1 MARFL
6 PRRWTA
12 GLSALLTLL
21 TALVGLVVAA
31 RWLLPGWVEAE
42 AVARLRAEGVPVER
56 LTVSSVDLGSAE
68 IGGVAVADGRIQ
80 IDRISLGF
88 NPWTLIREGRLSS
101 IALSGVSIRLGIDRS
116 GTLDLPRM
124 EVLTRSSGEGGG
136 GGLTQIPFQTIS
148 VRDSTIVIDTP
159 WGRIRTPVEAEGA
172 VNEIGRLVWS
182 GRLRPAGA
190 GGVAQAKFDLTNTPQ
205 GQVWGGVQLEQ
216 ATFRSDQLS
225 LAGVSGWIAY
235 GGERD
240 TSGTI
245 EGALTVSEVE
255 RGAARFR
262 DFGVQGNGT
271 LQRLQQL
278 IVGAKIGA
286 GDGSLGLQVQGSTQ
300 GEGTDL
306 ALQVAANNLAA
317 VAPALG
323 FEGGLTGRANI
334 NAWLTV
340 RTPGLPSLAD
350 LPALLADGFIR
361 VSTDGVQAGTG
372 VALQTGQL
380 SATIDLS
387 GGTLTLAGSRPW
399 KVAGHF
405 ASGKL
410 SVDLDWLPG
419 EGGPQRLELSREG
432 DTWWTRLTGATKGN
446 VAGFDVAGS
455 VDAELGLNDAGQA
468 KVRVPEA
475 VLDLDPFEA
484 IGLTID
490 PGPMTVSGE
499 TTDTGWTATLSG
511 SSAIGLPGKEG
522 GNAMARGT
530 VRVDTIGSQLTVRP
544 VNGECLLLDV
554 PAQDFTP
561 RLRLAVPAAAQL
573 CPDAEGR
580 PLLETDLESD
590 RPPLVR
596 AAVPALALDLSIGAD
611 ANRLTATTPVLAIA
625 PAQPEGT
632 YRLTAADGKL
642 ALPDAGLSVE
652 DVDADVAVV
661 PGARIPFDA
670 SLTAGRL
677 AIVGDPVVPLKAE
690 MRSRLDATTDILS
703 LEAELTDPQG
713 RARAT
718 GTGKHDLT
726 TGDGGLDLVLDP
738 VRFRRR
744 GLQPK
749 DVVPAL
755 AGTPLACVDGRL
767 EGGGQIAWGS
777 AEETAI
783 GLRLRNAAFRTP
795 WGRAEAATAD
805 LRLDRFSPLRLPAGQ
820 RVRIGRFLIDDAMPP
835 LTDVDARFGWS
846 RLGGV
851 DLRRLTLDWTG
862 AKVRVE
868 GGSGG
873 RRGRPSVLHIEGLD
887 LARAVAA
894 ARIGDLR
901 ATGTV
906 DGTIPFR
913 LDRDTI
919 VVENGL
925 LATRGPG
932 EIRYG
937 GATAPEEIKA
947 AAAAEPGMDTLMTAL
962 RNFQYQSLRA
972 TLDGRSDGEANVRL
986 AVRGS
991 NPDLY
996 GGFPIA
1002 LNVNLSGALYPIARR
1017 SLALARIGDRIR
1029 DYYVERL
1036 GRRTEPPC

>member
-6 PRRWTA
+6 PRRRWTI
-12 GLSALLTLL
+12 GLSALLAT
-21 TALVGLVVAA
+21 LVGLAIAA
-31 RWLLPGWVEAE
+31 RGVLPGWVETE
-42 AVARLRAEGVPVER
+42 AIARLRAEGVPVER

-68 IGGVAVADGRIQ
+68 IGGIAVADGRIT
-80 IDRISLGF
+80 IDSISLGF
-88 NPWTLIREGRLSS
+88 NPWTLIRQGHLSS
-101 IALSGVSIRLGIDRS
+101 IALSGVSIRLGVDRS
-116 GTLDLPRM
+116 GALDLPRM
-124 EVLTRSSGEGGG
+124 EVLEGGG
-136 GGLTQIPFQTIS
+136 GGGLGAIPFQTIS
-148 VRDSTIVIDTP
+148 VSDSTIVIDTP

-172 VNEIGRLVWS
+172 VNEQGRLVWS

-190 GGVAQAKFDLTNTPQ
+190 GAAAQAKFDLTNTPE
-205 GQVWGGVQLEQ
+205 GQIYGGVQLEQ
-216 ATFRSDQLS
+216 ASFRSDQLS
-225 LAGVSGWIAY
+225 LDGVTGWIAY
-235 GGERD
+235 GGGRD
-240 TSGTI
+240 SSGEI
-245 EGALTVSEVE
+245 QGALTVAEVV
-255 RGAARFR
+255 RGTARFR

-278 IVGAKIGA
+278 IIGAKIGT
-286 GDGSLGLQVQGSTQ
+286 GEGSFGLQLQGAKQ
-300 GEGTDL
+300 GDGTDL
-306 ALQVAANNLAA
+306 AVQISANDLAA
-317 VAPALG
+317 VVPALG
-323 FEGGLTGRANI
+323 FEGGVTGKANV
-334 NAWLTV
+334 NAWLTL
-340 RTPGLPSLAD
+340 RTPGLPSLD
-350 LPALLADGFIR
+350 QLPQLLADGFIR
-361 VSTDGVQAGTG
+361 VSTDGVQAGSG

-399 KVAGHF
+399 KVAGRF

-410 SVDLDWLPG
+410 AVDLDWLPG
-419 EGGPQRLELSREG
+419 DGGPQRLEFSREG
-432 DTWWTRLTGATKGN
+432 DTWWTRLAGATKGN

-455 VDAELGLNDAGQA
+455 IDAELGLNDAGQA

-490 PGPMTVSGE
+490 PGPMTASGE
-499 TTDTGWTATLSG
+499 TTDGGWTATLSG
-511 SSAIGLPGKEG
+511 SSAIGLPGKQG
-522 GNAMARGT
+522 GNATAQGT
-530 VRVDTIGSQLTVRP
+530 VRVDTVGQHLTVRP
-544 VNGECLLLDV
+544 VHGECLSLAV

-561 RLRLAVPAAAQL
+561 RLRLAEPAAALL

-580 PLLETDLESD
+580 PLLETDLDSD

-596 AAVPALALDLSIGAD
+596 ASVPALALDLSIGAG
-611 ANRLTATTPVLAIA
+611 AGATRLTATTPVLAIA
-625 PAQPEGT
+625 PAQPDGS

-642 ALPDAGLSVE
+642 ALPGLSVE
-652 DVDADVAVV
+652 DVDAEVMVV
-661 PGARIPFDA
+661 PGAPVPIDA
-670 SLTAGRL
+670 SLTAARL
-677 AIVGDPVVPLKAE
+677 AIEGDPVVPMKAAL
-690 MRSRLDATTDILS
+690 RSRLDAATDTLS
-703 LEAELTDPQG
+703 LEAELTDPEG
-713 RARAT
+713 RARAA

-755 AGTPLACVDGRL
+755 AGLPVACVDGRL
-767 EGGGQIAWGS
+767 EGSGRIAWGS
-777 AEETAI
+777 AAETALD
-783 GLRLRNAAFRTP
+783 LRLRNGAFRTP
-795 WGRAEAATAD
+795 WGRAEAAAAE

-820 RVRIGRFLIDDAMPP
+820 RVRIGRFLLDGEMPP

-846 RLGGV
+846 QAGGV
-851 DLRRLTLDWTG
+851 DLRRLALDWTG
-862 AKVRVE
+862 AKIGVE
-868 GGSGG
+868 GGSG
-873 RRGRPSVLHIEGLD
+873 RRRPSVLKIEGLD

-894 ARIGDLR
+894 AGLDDVR
-901 ATGTV
+901 ATGIV

-919 VVENGL
+919 VVENGV

-937 GATAPEEIKA
+937 GAAAPDEIKA

-972 TLDGRSDGEANVRL
+972 TLNGRSDGEANVRL

-1002 LNVNLSGALYPIARR
+1002 LNVNLSGELYVIARR

-1029 DYYVERL
+1029 DYYAERL
-1036 GRRTEPPC
+1036 RRRTEPSC

>member
-6 PRRWTA
+6 PRRRWA
-12 GLSALLTLL
+12 IGLSALLA
-21 TALVGLVVAA
+21 ALVGLAIA
-31 RWLLPGWVEAE
+31 GRQLLPGWVEAE
-42 AVARLRAEGVPVER
+42 AIARLRAEGVPVER

-68 IGGVAVADGRIQ
+68 IGGIAVAEGRIT

-88 NPWTLIREGRLSS
+88 NPWTLIREGHLSS
-101 IALSGVSIRLGIDRS
+101 IELSGVSIRLGIDRS
-116 GTLDLPRM
+116 GTLELPRM
-124 EVLTRSSGEGGG
+124 KVLEGGG
-136 GGLTQIPFQTIS
+136 GGGGGLGAIPFQTIS
-148 VRDSTIVIDTP
+148 VRDSLIVIDTP
-159 WGRIRTPVEAEGA
+159 WGRIQTPVEADGA
-172 VNEIGRLVWS
+172 VNELGRLVWS
-182 GRLRPAGA
+182 GKLRPAGA
-190 GGVAQAKFDLTNTPQ
+190 GGVAQAKFDLTNTPE
-205 GQVWGGVQLEQ
+205 GQVYGGVQLEQ
-216 ATFRSDQLS
+216 ASFRSEG
-225 LAGVSGWIAY
+225 LALNGVTGWIAY
-235 GGERD
+235 GGERES
-240 TSGTI
+240 SGEI
-245 EGALTVSEVE
+245 QGALTVAEVE

-278 IVGAKIGA
+278 IIGAKIGS
-286 GDGSLGLQVQGSTQ
+286 GDGSLGLQLQGAKQ

-306 ALQVAANNLAA
+306 ALQVAADNLGA

-323 FEGGLTGRANI
+323 FEGGVTGKANV
-334 NAWLTV
+334 NAWLTL
-340 RTPGLPSLAD
+340 RTPGLPSLD
-350 LPALLADGFIR
+350 ELPQLLADGFIR

-380 SATIDLS
+380 SASIDLS

-399 KVAGHF
+399 KVAGRF

-419 EGGPQRLELSREG
+419 DGGPQRLEFSREA
-432 DTWWTRLTGATKGN
+432 DTWWTRLAGATKGN

-455 VDAELGLNDAGQA
+455 IDAELGLNDAGQA

-484 IGLTID
+484 TGLTID

-522 GNAMARGT
+522 GNATAQGT
-530 VRVDTIGSQLTVRP
+530 VRVDTVSQHLTVRP
-544 VNGECLLLDV
+544 VHGECLSLIL

-561 RLRLAVPAAAQL
+561 RLRLAQPASALL

-580 PLLETDLESD
+580 PLLETDLDSD

-596 AAVPALALDLSIGAD
+596 AAMPALALDLSIGAGAD
-611 ANRLTATTPVLAIA
+611 ATRLTATTPVLAIA
-625 PAQPEGT
+625 PAAQPEGS

-652 DVDADVAVV
+652 DVDAEAAVV
-661 PGARIPFDA
+661 PGATVPVHA
-670 SLTAGRL
+670 TLTAARL
-677 AIVGDPVVPLKAE
+677 AIEGNPVVPMKAQL
-690 MRSRLDATTDILS
+690 RSRLDASTDILS
-703 LEAELTDPQG
+703 LEAELTDPEG
-713 RARAT
+713 RVRAA
-718 GTGKHDLT
+718 GTGRHDLT
-726 TGDGGLDLVLDP
+726 TGDGELDLVLDP

-755 AGTPLACVDGRL
+755 AGLPLACVDGRM
-767 EGGGQIAWGS
+767 EGSGRIAWGS
-777 AEETAI
+777 AAETSL

-795 WGRAEAATAD
+795 LGRAEAAAAE

-820 RVRIGRFLIDDAMPP
+820 RVRIGRFLVDDETPP

-846 RLGGV
+846 QAGGV
-851 DLRRLTLDWTG
+851 DLRQLALDWTG
-862 AKVRVE
+862 AKVSVE
-868 GGSGG
+868 GGSG
-873 RRGRPSVLHIEGLD
+873 RRRPSVLRIEGLD
-887 LARAVAA
+887 LARAVAEA
-894 ARIGDLR
+894 GLDDIR
-901 ATGTV
+901 ATGIV

-919 VVENGL
+919 VVENGV

-937 GATAPEEIKA
+937 GATAPDEIKA

-962 RNFQYQSLRA
+962 RNFQYQSLWA

-1002 LNVNLSGALYPIARR
+1002 LNVNLSGALYVIARR

-1036 GRRTEPPC
+1036 GRRAGPPC

>member
-6 PRRWTA
+6 PRRRWTI
-12 GLSALLTLL
+12 GLSALLAT
-21 TALVGLVVAA
+21 LVGLAIAA
-31 RWLLPGWVEAE
+31 RGVLPGWVEAE
-42 AVARLRAEGVPVER
+42 AIARLRAEGVPVER

-68 IGGVAVADGRIQ
+68 IGGIAVADGRIT

-88 NPWTLIREGRLSS
+88 NPWTLIREGHLSS

-116 GTLDLPRM
+116 GALDLPRM
-124 EVLTRSSGEGGG
+124 EVLEGGG
-136 GGLTQIPFQTIS
+136 GGGGLGAIPFQTIS
-148 VRDSTIVIDTP
+148 VSDSTIVIDTP

-172 VNEIGRLVWS
+172 VNELGRLVWS

-190 GGVAQAKFDLTNTPQ
+190 GAAAQAKFDLTNTPE
-205 GQVWGGVQLEQ
+205 GQIYGGVQLEQ
-216 ATFRSDQLS
+216 ASFRSDQLS
-225 LAGVSGWIAY
+225 LDGVTGWIAY
-235 GGERD
+235 GGGRD
-240 TSGTI
+240 SSGEI
-245 EGALTVSEVE
+245 QGALTVAEVV
-255 RGAARFR
+255 RGTARFR

-278 IVGAKIGA
+278 IIGAKIGT
-286 GDGSLGLQVQGSTQ
+286 GEGSFGLQLQGAKQ
-300 GEGTDL
+300 GDGTDL
-306 ALQVAANNLAA
+306 AVQVAANDLAA
-317 VAPALG
+317 VVPALG
-323 FEGGLTGRANI
+323 FEGGVTGKANV
-334 NAWLTV
+334 NAWLTL
-340 RTPGLPSLAD
+340 RTPGLPSLD
-350 LPALLADGFIR
+350 QLPQLLADGFIR
-361 VSTDGVQAGTG
+361 VSTDGVQAGSG

-399 KVAGHF
+399 KVAGRF

-410 SVDLDWLPG
+410 AVDLDWLPG
-419 EGGPQRLELSREG
+419 DGGPQRLEFSREG
-432 DTWWTRLTGATKGN
+432 DTWWTRLAGATKGN
-446 VAGFDVAGS
+446 VAGYDVAGS
-455 VDAELGLNDAGQA
+455 IDAELGLNDAGQA
-468 KVRVPEA
+468 KVRVPKA

-490 PGPMTVSGE
+490 PGPMTASGE
-499 TTDTGWTATLSG
+499 TTDGGWTVTLSG
-511 SSAIGLPGKEG
+511 SSAIGLPGKAG
-522 GNAMARGT
+522 GNATAQGT
-530 VRVDTIGSQLTVRP
+530 VRVDTVGQHLTVRP
-544 VNGECLLLDV
+544 VHGECLSMTA

-561 RLRLAVPAAAQL
+561 RLRLAEPAAALL

-580 PLLETDLESD
+580 PLLETDLDSD

-596 AAVPALALDLSIGAD
+596 ASVPALALVLSIGAG
-611 ANRLTATTPVLAIA
+611 ASATRLTATTPVLAIA
-625 PAQPEGT
+625 PAQPDGS

-642 ALPDAGLSVE
+642 ALPGLSVE
-652 DVDADVAVV
+652 DVDAEAMVV
-661 PGARIPFDA
+661 PGAPVPIDA
-670 SLTAGRL
+670 SLTAARL
-677 AIVGDPVVPLKAE
+677 AIEGDPVVPMKAAL
-690 MRSRLDATTDILS
+690 RSRLDAATDTLS
-703 LEAELTDPQG
+703 LEAELTDPEG
-713 RARAT
+713 RARAA
-718 GTGKHDLT
+718 GTGSHDLT

-755 AGTPLACVDGRL
+755 AALPLACIDGRL
-767 EGGGQIAWGS
+767 EGSGRIAWGS
-777 AEETAI
+777 AAETALD
-783 GLRLRNAAFRTP
+783 LRLRNGAFRTP
-795 WGRAEAATAD
+795 WGRAEAAAAE

-820 RVRIGRFLIDDAMPP
+820 RVRIGRFVLDGEMPP

-846 RLGGV
+846 QAGGV
-851 DLRRLTLDWTG
+851 DLRRLALDWTG
-862 AKVRVE
+862 AKIGVE
-868 GGSGG
+868 GGSG
-873 RRGRPSVLHIEGLD
+873 RRRPSVLKIEGLD

-894 ARIGDLR
+894 AGLDDVR
-901 ATGTV
+901 ATGIV

-919 VVENGL
+919 VVENGV

-937 GATAPEEIKA
+937 GEAAPDEIKA
-947 AAAAEPGMDTLMTAL
+947 AAAADPGMDTLMTAL

-1002 LNVNLSGALYPIARR
+1002 LNVNLSGELYVIARR

-1029 DYYVERL
+1029 DYYAERL
-1036 GRRTEPPC
+1036 RRRTAEPPC

>member
-6 PRRWTA
+6 PRRRWTI
-12 GLSALLTLL
+12 GISALLA
-21 TALVGLVVAA
+21 ALVGLAVAA
-31 RWLLPGWVEAE
+31 RGLLPGWVEAE

-68 IGGVAVADGRIQ
+68 IGGIALADGRIT
-80 IDRISLGF
+80 IDSISLGF
-88 NPWTLIREGRLSS
+88 NPWTLIRDGRLTS
-101 IALSGVSIRLGIDRS
+101 IALSGVSVRIGIDRS
-116 GTLDLPRM
+116 GALDLPRM
-124 EVLTRSSGEGGG
+124 EVLEGSGGGG
-136 GGLTQIPFQTIS
+136 GGLTQIPFRTIS
-148 VRDSTIVIDTP
+148 VSDSTIVIDTP

-172 VNEIGRLVWS
+172 VNELGRLVWK
-182 GRLRPAGA
+182 GQLRPAGA
-190 GGVAQAKFDLTNTPQ
+190 GGAAQAKFDLTNTPE
-205 GQVWGGVQLEQ
+205 GQVYGGVQLER
-216 ATFRSDQLS
+216 ASFRSDQLS
-225 LAGVSGWIAY
+225 LDGVSGWIAY

-240 TSGTI
+240 SSGEI
-245 EGALTVSEVE
+245 QGALTVAEVE

-278 IVGAKIGA
+278 IIGAKIGT
-286 GDGSLGLQVQGSTQ
+286 GEGSLGLQLQGAKQ

-306 ALQVAANNLAA
+306 AVQVAADNLAA
-317 VAPALG
+317 VVPALG
-323 FEGGLTGRANI
+323 FEGGVTGKANV
-334 NAWLTV
+334 NAWLTL
-340 RTPGLPSLAD
+340 RTPGLPSLD
-350 LPALLADGFIR
+350 ELPQLLADGFIR

-380 SATIDLS
+380 SAAIDLS

-399 KVAGHF
+399 KVAGRF

-419 EGGPQRLELSREG
+419 DGGPQRLEFSREG
-432 DTWWTRLTGATKGN
+432 DTWWTRLDGATKGN
-446 VAGFDVAGS
+446 VAGFDVAGTI
-455 VDAELGLNDAGQA
+455 DAELGLNDDGEA

-499 TTDTGWTATLSG
+499 TTGTGWTATLSG
-511 SSAIGLPGKEG
+511 SSAIGLPGKAG
-522 GNAMARGT
+522 GNAMVRGT
-530 VRVDTIGSQLTVRP
+530 VRVDTVGQHLTVRP
-544 VNGECLLLDV
+544 VHGECLSLDL

-561 RLRLAVPAAAQL
+561 RLRLAQPAAALL

-580 PLLETDLESD
+580 PLLETDLGSD

-596 AAVPALALDLSIGAD
+596 AAVPALALDLSIGAT
-611 ANRLTATTPVLAIA
+611 RLTATTPVLAIA
-625 PAQPEGT
+625 PAAQPEGS
-632 YRLTAADGKL
+632 YHLTAADGRL

-661 PGARIPFDA
+661 PGATIPVDA
-670 SLTAGRL
+670 RLTAARL
-677 AIVGDPVVPLKAE
+677 AIEGNPVVPMKAAL
-690 MRSRLDATTDILS
+690 RSRLDATTDILS
-703 LEAELTDPQG
+703 LEAELTDPEG
-713 RARAT
+713 RARAA

-755 AGTPLACVDGRL
+755 AGLPLACVDGRL
-767 EGGGQIAWGS
+767 EGGGRIAWGG
-777 AEETAI
+777 AAETAF

-795 WGRAEAATAD
+795 WGRAEGATAE

-820 RVRIGRFLIDDAMPP
+820 RVRIGRFLLDGEMPP

-846 RLGGV
+846 QAGGV
-851 DLRRLTLDWTG
+851 DLRRVALDWTG
-862 AKVRVE
+862 AKIGVE
-868 GGSGG
+868 GGSG
-873 RRGRPSVLHIEGLD
+873 RHRLSVLRIEGLD

-894 ARIGDLR
+894 AGLDDVR
-901 ATGTV
+901 ATGIV

-919 VVENGL
+919 VVENGV

-937 GATAPEEIKA
+937 GAAAPDEIKA

-972 TLDGRSDGEANVRL
+972 TLDGRSDGEANVKL

-1002 LNVNLSGALYPIARR
+1002 LNVNLSGELYVIARR

-1029 DYYVERL
+1029 DYYAERL
-1036 GRRTEPPC
+1036 RRRTEPPC

>member
-6 PRRWTA
+6 PRRRWTI
-12 GLSALLTLL
+12 GLSGLLAT
-21 TALVGLVVAA
+21 LVGLAIAA
-31 RWLLPGWVEAE
+31 RGLLPGWVEEE
-42 AVARLRAEGVPVER
+42 AISRLRAEGVPVER

-68 IGGVAVADGRIQ
+68 IGGIAVADGRIT
-80 IDRISLGF
+80 IDNISLGF
-88 NPWTLIREGRLSS
+88 NPWTLIREGHLSS

-124 EVLTRSSGEGGG
+124 EMLDGGG
-136 GGLTQIPFQTIS
+136 GGGPLGAIPFQTIS

-172 VNEIGRLVWS
+172 VNELGRLVWK
-182 GRLRPAGA
+182 GQLRPAGA
-190 GGVAQAKFDLTNTPQ
+190 GGAAQAKFDLTNTPE
-205 GQVWGGVQLEQ
+205 GQIYGGVQLER
-216 ATFRSDQLS
+216 ASFRSDQLS
-225 LAGVSGWIAY
+225 LNGVTGWIAY
-235 GGERD
+235 GGAPD
-240 TSGTI
+240 ASG
-245 EGALTVSEVE
+245 EVQGALTVAEVE

-271 LQRLQQL
+271 LQQLQQL
-278 IVGAKIGA
+278 IIGAKIGTS
-286 GDGSLGLQVQGSTQ
+286 DGSLGLQLQGAKQ
-300 GEGTDL
+300 GGGTDL
-306 ALQVAANNLAA
+306 AVQVAADNLAA

-323 FEGGLTGRANI
+323 FEGGVTGKASI
-334 NAWLTV
+334 NAWLTL
-340 RTPGLPSLAD
+340 RTPGLPSLD
-350 LPALLADGFIR
+350 ELPQLLADGFIR

-380 SATIDLS
+380 SAAIDLS

-399 KVAGHF
+399 KVAGRF

-410 SVDLDWLPG
+410 AVDLDWLPG
-419 EGGPQRLELSREG
+419 DGGPQRLEFSREA
-432 DTWWTRLTGATKGN
+432 DTWWTRLAGATKGN

-455 VDAELGLNDAGQA
+455 IDAELGLNDAGQA

-499 TTDTGWTATLSG
+499 TTDAGWTATLSG
-511 SSAIGLPGKEG
+511 SSAIGLPGKAG
-522 GNAMARGT
+522 GNATAQGT
-530 VRVDTIGSQLTVRP
+530 VRVDTVGQHLTVRP
-544 VNGECLLLDV
+544 VHGECLSLTV

-561 RLRLAVPAAAQL
+561 RLRLAQPAAAQL

-580 PLLETDLESD
+580 PLLETDLDHD
-590 RPPLVR
+590 RAPLVR
-596 AAVPALALDLSIGAD
+596 ASMPALALDLSIGAG
-611 ANRLTATTPVLAIA
+611 ASATRLTATTPVLAIA
-625 PAQPEGT
+625 PAAQPQGS

-642 ALPDAGLSVE
+642 TLPGAGLTVE
-652 DVDADVAVV
+652 DVDAEVAVV
-661 PGARIPFDA
+661 PGAEVPFDA
-670 SLTAGRL
+670 SLTAARL
-677 AIVGDPVVPLKAE
+677 AIEGDPVVPMKATL
-690 MRSRLDATTDILS
+690 RSRLDAATDILS
-703 LEAELTDPQG
+703 LDAELTDPEG
-713 RARAT
+713 RARAA
-718 GTGKHDLT
+718 GTGQHDLT

-738 VRFRRR
+738 ARFRRR

-755 AGTPLACVDGRL
+755 AVLPLACVDGRM
-767 EGGGQIAWGS
+767 EGSGRIAWGS
-777 AEETAI
+777 AAETALN
-783 GLRLRNAAFRTP
+783 LRLRNAAFRTP
-795 WGRAEAATAD
+795 WGRAEGATAQ

-820 RVRIGRFLIDDAMPP
+820 RVRIGRFVLDGDMPP
-835 LTDVDARFGWS
+835 LSDVDARFGWS
-846 RLGGV
+846 AAGGV
-851 DLRRLTLDWTG
+851 DLRRAALDWTG
-862 AKVRVE
+862 AKVSVE
-868 GGSGG
+868 GGSG
-873 RRGRPSVLHIEGLD
+873 RRRPSVLRIEGLD

-894 ARIGDLR
+894 AGLDDVR
-901 ATGTV
+901 ATGIV

-919 VVENGL
+919 VVENGV

-937 GATAPEEIKA
+937 GAAAPDEIKA
-947 AAAAEPGMDTLMTAL
+947 AAAAEPGMDTLMAAL

-972 TLDGRSDGEANVRL
+972 TLDGRSDGEANVKL

-1002 LNVNLSGALYPIARR
+1002 LNVNLSGELYVIARR

-1029 DYYVERL
+1029 DYYAERL
-1036 GRRTEPPC
+1036 RRRTEPPC